1 MGRVKYQSQKKFLGR
16 GKIAS
21 KRRSKQELL
30 ESDTYQVQ
38 SVPES
43 SSCNNDTRNT
53 SAGARKLSIFGIQT
67 PFQKEE
73 IGDPS
78 SEQEECYLFVQ
89 KSVLASMFASWFFMS
104 QMTVRVDSL

>member
-21 KRRSKQELL
+21 KRRNKQELL
-30 ESDTYQVQ
+30 ESDTHQVQ

-43 SSCNNDTRNT
+43 SRCNNDTRNT
-53 SAGARKLSIFGIQT
+53 PASARKLSIFGIQT
-67 PFQKEE
+67 LDQKEE

-78 SEQEECYLFVQ
+78 VNKKSAIYLN
-89 KSVLASMFASWFFMS
+89 KS
-104 QMTVRVDSL
+104 QSLQACLQAGFSCLK